1 MRMIKRKHCVI
12 CEGSLREC
20 HTFNDFPTYM
30 GVTNSAVENDA
41 REDMIFSKC
50 STCSCVQLS
59 NLIPLDI
66 LYSKP
71 HNSAIGKMWDR
82 HHYEFYQ
89 FIKSYAKGTIME
101 IGGGNLKLARHLEK
115 ETSVEKIIVHDYNF
129 YQEDVS
135 NKIIF
140 KSPSESSNTQ
150 REKVDMIVHSH
161 LIEHLYEP
169 VSDIENMAS
178 LLPIGAHMAIAM
190 PLIDVMIADKF
201 TNAMNFEHTYMLTYE
216 MAEMMLNMAGLHIVD
231 KKYFSPHIAFVIAEK
246 TGNKSAPVVKYEGSV
261 KAFNE
266 FISYYKEEVEKI
278 QSKIKSKKEDTF
290 IFGAHIFTQYLF
302 GFGLSEG
309 LFSNTL
315 DNDPDKIGN
324 RLYGTSLKV
333 KSPKIL
339 KEVEYPVVVL
349 KAAMYTEEIKKDILE
364 NINPNTKFIL

>member
-1 MRMIKRKHCVI
+1 MKMIKRKHCI
-12 CEGSLREC
+12 MCKGSLSER
-20 HTFNDFPTYM
+20 HTFYDFPIYM
-30 GVTNSAVENDA
+30 GVTSDVIESDINA
-41 REDMIFSKC
+41 DMVFSEC
-50 STCSCVQLS
+50 LDCNCVQLGS
-59 NLIPLDI
+59 LIPLDI

-71 HNSAIGKMWDR
+71 HNAAIGKMWDK

-89 FIKSYAKGTIME
+89 FIKRYAKGTIVE

-115 ETSVEKIIVHDYNF
+115 EKSVEQIIIHDYNF
-129 YQEDVS
+129 YQDDVS

-140 KSPSESSNTQ
+140 KSPSKSLNTQ
-150 REKVDMIVHSH
+150 QVSADMIVHSH

-169 VSDIENMAS
+169 VDDVIEMAS
-178 LLPIGAHMAIAM
+178 SLPIGAHMAIAM
-190 PLIDVMIADKF
+190 PLIDVMIEDKF
-201 TNAMNFEHTYMLTYE
+201 TNAMNFEHTYMLTYD
-216 MAEMMLNMAGLHIVD
+216 MAERILNRAGLNIVD
-231 KKYFSPHIAFVIAEK
+231 KKYFSRHVAFIVAEK
-246 TGNKSAPVVKYEGSV
+246 TNNKSESVSKYEGNV

-266 FISYYKEEVEKI
+266 FITYYKEEVEKI
-278 QSKIKSKKEDTF
+278 QNQINSKKEDTF

-302 GFGLSEG
+302 GFGLSEN

-324 RLYGTSLKV
+324 RLYGTSLQV

-339 KEVEYPVVVL
+339 KDVESPTVVL

>member
-1 MRMIKRKHCVI
+1 
-12 CEGSLREC
+12 
-20 HTFNDFPTYM
+20 M
-30 GVTNSAVENDA
+30 GVTNIAAESDA

-115 ETSVEKIIVHDYNF
+115 ETSVEQIIVHDYNF

-140 KSPSESSNTQ
+140 KSPSESSKTQ
-150 REKVDMIVHSH
+150 RENVDMVVHSH

-216 MAEMMLNMAGLHIVD
+216 MAEMMLNMAGL
-231 KKYFSPHIAFVIAEK
+231 VIAEK

-278 QSKIKSKKEDTF
+278 QSQIKSKKEDTF

-302 GFGLSEG
+302 GFGLSEN

-324 RLYGTSLKV
+324 RLYGTSLQV

-339 KEVEYPVVVL
+339 KDVESPVVVL